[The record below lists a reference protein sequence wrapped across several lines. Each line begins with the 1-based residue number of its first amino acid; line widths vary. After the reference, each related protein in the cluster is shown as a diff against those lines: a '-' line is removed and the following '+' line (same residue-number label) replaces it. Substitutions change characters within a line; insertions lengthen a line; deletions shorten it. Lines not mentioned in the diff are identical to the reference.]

1 LSGWELYFGSIRQQ
15 TITSIIATILIFG
28 FGALYLASE
37 DKLILG
43 AFVALIGVLT
53 CFFIYFD
60 YKRRTKMQETQ

>member
-1 LSGWELYFGSIRQQ
+1 MSGSEQYFGSIRLQ
-15 TITSIIATILIFG
+15 TITSILATILIFG

-43 AFVALIGVLT
+43 SFVGLVGVLT

-60 YKRRTKMQETQ
+60 YRRRTKIQES